1 MIGKTR
7 RKGEIRR
14 DPSKLG
20 LSLLDREGCRIWCT
34 SAFWIESG
42 LDCFISNLLEKTPP
56 GIVVH
61 LIAHIF
67 VTVINMCKTIT
78 TVQLI
83 QAVIGEIKKKNKL
96 SHNLILYK
104 LISFIL
110 VV

>member
-78 TVQLI
+78 TAQLI
-83 QAVIGEIKKKNKL
+83 PAVIGENQKNKRL
-96 SHNLILYK
+96 TQ
-104 LISFIL
+104 FDF
-110 VV
+110 V